1 MPAYILPIGLH
12 QLILVLARGKDA
24 GSMVKTRSVHHDKL
38 HYNQNN
44 LQSCA
49 SMGECLLTV
58 QLCEE
63 ECVEDEEE
71 VEFYLLFAGTTQRH
85 VSSTSKIS
93 HVTLQAVCPAHDRS
107 ETVRVTLCQ
116 ARPGGSV
123 DPVAEERF
131 QYVQDLALDMA
142 QFLVNAAG
150 KTEGALLLDECQIPL
165 KECERLDDTLALAL
179 RHLPLPVGWSVL
191 GTDLDTGTCTGLKIE
206 PGPQDTLLHFAAK
219 RGLRK
224 VALFLL
230 QQPGGREALRLP
242 NKQGRTPARVAQKKG
257 HSQLQ
262 KLLTEVD
269 NLPELETKTS
279 KWRYPEGRVLRHHP
293 KLNTYTLTLED
304 VPGSPTPSLQC
315 DVEELQRLIQS
326 HQKEDP
332 LTQHKPALL
341 ILNRDS
347 SDSTETA
354 DCLPP
359 NTLEPQRQEPNSEQ
373 EETCQSLLN
382 SSAVEDL
389 LCLRQNGTGDH
400 VQSQDFEVEPELPAV
415 GDTGKASDKADC
427 SQRRVESD
435 SVTFSAPSCGNQWE
449 EADIELCV
457 ISAKQG
463 AASQPDKGNEEVQ
476 ETCQRSS
483 ETETD
488 YNAQSGNLESQDM
501 GHAQSQG
508 LLPTETSQPSQRE
521 VESEGSTD
529 LCWRGDLPEE
539 REGETSSSQEIGL
552 NSSEF
557 SSRDPE
563 ENGQRDNEIESKLP
577 TECSVRTDE
586 AKLTLIQVNSEVT
599 SPVRN
604 DETVISLG
612 VDKPQGTLETETGNL
627 NEHTKG
633 NTESV
638 FGLVAD
644 DASIKQN
651 SVFNILEEDS
661 LVSSNLRPNMAPAPV
676 HKVRR
681 GLSPV
686 PETSSYESPA
696 VDALSETTESF
707 QQPHQVTQSSETAS
721 DCQEFLLNNTAC
733 DVNAI
738 AEVSVGI
745 TVEVLPCQI
754 EGSLPD
760 ESKEEVTPNETIQ
773 DPKELIGDPE
783 SIEDIVVSELD
794 DKSNPSDEPSLPAD
808 SEVVIGTDLQ
818 PDVSTILS
826 SEHSGGDIIVGAL
839 LGEEASEAL
848 AQPDSMSKLVE
859 KIPEE
864 YSNQNQICEPGEPT
878 VLVKDVA
885 PEEPVQERE
894 IDSTLQ
900 ETLSNLPDPSEITHN
915 DCAESNAE
923 SSEESAYTL
932 SEPTVECVNGLD
944 PSCASLLTESEDSR
958 SSESPFADGVKI
970 CAAIP
975 DGEECVDM
983 TTEISE
989 TTVSGD
995 SPSSPM
1001 DTNSGSALESS
1012 SMSDPLNASSSTA
1025 ELTSPLDINSGL
1037 HQDLERTSPV
1047 DIDNDLS
1054 EEVQPSDTPD
1064 SLNGLHQDMLVN
1076 LMEHSETV
1084 RQHAEELHV
1093 EHMTDDST
1101 LAEDVVDGPQ
1111 DSLADIANSEV
1122 IHRETETFYSVDASR
1137 DAGLQEKKP
1146 TSVSSEFPPLT
1157 PSPESIRHT
1166 ESASPMRGSASDGDS
1181 LFSQDLGEDNVFN
1194 NKGEDSITLTSG
1206 VSMSYS
1212 SSTDDSSSLGTPST
1226 IPQASTEA
1234 PESDPCQ
1241 EKPTSP
1247 GVSPVSGETEEEEKK
1262 DRLTEVPERSAI
1274 LRTSIR
1280 SLSPFRRHSWGPG
1293 KNSAGETE
1301 ISQRSTAR
1309 GEVERR
1315 SAGHRRSMSWC
1326 PSVVLRTENDE
1337 INERSYSLEGLAVE
1351 KEGRK
1356 SLIQHVG
1363 EASQEPNCPSKLDRE
1378 ERGSLVSLT
1387 EEEQES
1393 DMGDCSSLDSQKS
1406 IQSGRR
1412 SVPPSQPILT
1422 KSVSMLA
1429 ISHKD
1434 LDAIGRPR
1442 PKRRISFSFSISPML
1457 PKSKTL
1463 FSIGSSSSD
1472 EEEAVRLGSFTGTS
1486 GSLEYSISEEDP
1498 GPLPSDS
1505 EGKVVG
1511 TKVSRTFSYL
1521 KSKMSKKNKEKEKEK
1536 NKDRERDAKDKERR
1550 ASNGHL
1556 FTAIMAL
1563 PTTLCHQCNKPI
1575 NTKDAFLCTNCN
1587 AHVHKGCRE
1596 SLPVCAKVKMKQ
1608 QKQQQTVTDSAS
1620 MPGVT
1625 LRTLPARERP
1635 WSAISIPDDQPAPL
1649 APSRKS
1655 PSSIMSFNSNPLSK
1669 SMSINNIAGQMEE
1682 PPLRTLK
1689 FLSQSTDSLHK
1700 ISKVTESTESL
1711 TDEGTEMM
1719 DSQLMGEFEADAKE
1733 LEADSWSF
1741 TVDKKFLKQ
1750 LKKDV
1755 IKRQDV
1761 IYELIQTEMHHV
1773 RTLKIMADV
1782 YSKGLLRE
1790 VQLEVQTVE
1799 KMFPMVDEV
1808 LDLHTQFFSHLL
1820 ERKKE
1825 SGSQEEG
1832 GFVIR
1837 KIGDVLVSQFSGSS
1851 ADRMKKVY
1859 GKFCSRHNEAVNFY
1873 KELHTKDKRF
1883 QAFIKKKM
1891 SSSVVR
1897 RLSIPECILLVTQ
1910 RITKYPVLL
1919 QRILQ
1924 HTKENE
1930 EDHADV
1936 SQSLKLVKEV
1946 IAAVDNKVNEH
1957 EKKKRLKEVYSR
1969 TDSKSIMRMKSG
1981 QMFAREDLLRGRKLI
1996 HDGPLQLK
2004 NSAGRLKDVQ
2014 ALLLRDVIVFL
2025 QEKDQKYI
2033 FASLDQRSTVIS
2045 LQKLI
2050 LREVANEEKG
2060 LFLITAGIEKPEMV
2074 EVYASS
2080 KEERNTWMQLIQE
2093 AMQSILSISSR
2104 EKDDDEG
2111 VPSENEEDR
2120 RLQEVKV
2127 KELRDQLHKRDEQIV
2142 TLLEEKVKLFRDMC
2156 DSGVPDET
2164 SLRNRMLFRAA
2175 PDDITKGEPIMKEAL
2190 KEVETLQVLVNDS
2203 LGGAVQD
2210 GVCAAGPVTLPR
2222 RAETFGGFDSH
2233 QMNNISKSKDGDR
2246 EEMEDSAELRRT
2258 ESDSVL
2264 KKASN
2269 TNPLLILKRS
2279 NEQVLQ
2285 SVAHLHDLLN
2295 TLQAVVVQQ
2304 DTFIEDQR
2312 HSLNERP
2319 QPSSRH
2325 PSVSSTSSS
2334 SSSSSRPSSL
2344 IEQEKQRSLEKQR
2357 QEVASLQKQQAA
2369 HAEERKRREKEW
2381 EARERELTQRESQLQ
2396 TQEEE
2401 MQRRCKELDE
2411 EKQDLQS
2418 KKEEYQRDLARL
2430 RDGQK
2435 KLEREREQVQREA
2448 EQIGQTEALRKNRT
2462 PSTTS
2467 EDSSKFQST
2476 GSLDRD
2482 PSEVELSSSPSARDF
2497 LSRMDSK
2504 RKGKNLNPFSS
2515 NSSQKGQ
2522 NSEAQSQMP
2531 SRLLQLAKPKEK
2543 KDKKKKKGKGQQSQ
2557 TADSQS
2563 TVVPGATPDGEIFF
2577 C

>member
-1 MPAYILPIGLH
+1 M
-12 QLILVLARGKDA
+12 
-24 GSMVKTRSVHHDKL
+24 KL
-38 HYNQNN
+38 NPQQAPLY
-44 LQSCA
+44 
-49 SMGECLLTV
+49 GECLLTV
-58 QLCEE
+58 QLCED
-63 ECVEDEEE
+63 ECVEDEDD
-71 VEFYLLFAGTTQRH
+71 VEFYLLFAGSTQRH
-85 VSSTSKIS
+85 VSSTLKIS

-123 DPVAEERF
+123 DPVSEECF
-131 QYVQDLALDMA
+131 QFVQDLALDMA

-179 RHLPLPVGWSVL
+179 RHLPLPAGWSVL
-191 GTDLDTGTCTGLKIE
+191 GTDLDTGTCTGSGIAE
-206 PGPQDTLLHFAAK
+206 PGPHDTLLHFAAK

-242 NKQGRTPARVAQKKG
+242 NKQGRTPAKVAQKRG
-257 HSQLQ
+257 HSQLH

-279 KWRYPEGRVLRHHP
+279 KWCYPEGRVLQHHP

-304 VPGSPTPSLQC
+304 VPRSSPPSLQC

-332 LTQHKPALL
+332 PTPHKSALL

-347 SDSTETA
+347 SNSTETD

-359 NTLEPQRQEPNSEQ
+359 NSVEPEHQEHNKQ
-373 EETCQSLLN
+373 EETCKSLLN
-382 SSAVEDL
+382 SLTFEDG
-389 LCLRQNGTGDH
+389 LCLHQNGTGDH
-400 VQSQDFEVEPELPAV
+400 VQLLDGDVEPDLPAV
-415 GDTGKASDKADC
+415 GDTGNALDKTDC
-427 SQRRVESD
+427 LQRRVDGD
-435 SVTFSAPSCGNQWE
+435 SVAFSAPSCGNQRE
-449 EADIELCV
+449 EADIELCI

-463 AASQPDKGNEEVQ
+463 VASQPDKGKQEEQ
-476 ETCQRSS
+476 EACQKRS
-483 ETETD
+483 ETEKD
-488 YNAQSGNLESQDM
+488 YNTESGNLGLQDM

-508 LLPTETSQPSQRE
+508 LLPTETGQPTQRE

-529 LCWRGDLPEE
+529 VSWRGDLPEE
-539 REGETSSSQEIGL
+539 REGDMSSNQEIDSY
-552 NSSEF
+552 SSAL
-557 SSRDPE
+557 SSHNLE
-563 ENGQRDNEIESKLP
+563 ENSQHDGETEPQLP
-577 TECSVRTDE
+577 TQCSEGTDE

-599 SPVRN
+599 LSIRSE
-604 DETVISLG
+604 DTVISDS
-612 VDKPQGTLETETGNL
+612 VDKPHGLLETETGNL
-627 NEHTKG
+627 SEHTKG
-633 NTESV
+633 NTESAAD
-638 FGLVAD
+638 LVAD
-644 DASIKQN
+644 DASVKQN
-651 SVFNILEEDS
+651 SGFSVLEGDLLES
-661 LVSSNLRPNMAPAPV
+661 LSLRPNMAPGPV
-676 HKVRR
+676 HKVQQ

-686 PETSSYESPA
+686 PETSSHVGPA
-696 VDALSETTESF
+696 LDPFSETTESF
-707 QQPHQVTQSSETAS
+707 QQPNQSTQLLETALECEDVS
-721 DCQEFLLNNTAC
+721 LNNSTG
-733 DVNAI
+733 DINAI
-738 AEVSVGI
+738 AGVSVDISAEVS
-745 TVEVLPCQI
+745 LCQN
-754 EGSLPD
+754 EGCPPD
-760 ESKEEVTPNETIQ
+760 GSKEEVAPSERIP
-773 DPKELIGDPE
+773 DLKELTEEPE
-783 SIEDIVVSELD
+783 SVEDIIVSDVSDLD
-794 DKSNPSDEPSLPAD
+794 DKSQPFEESSLPID
-808 SEVVIGTDLQ
+808 SECFIRGDFQ
-818 PDVSTILS
+818 NDESTVQS
-826 SEHSGGDIIVGAL
+826 SECTGGDINVGTL
-839 LGEEASEAL
+839 LGEEEATEKIE
-848 AQPDSMSKLVE
+848 QPDSSLKLVE
-859 KIPEE
+859 LIPEE
-864 YSNQNQICEPGEPT
+864 YTGDATNENKKIEPEEQSILLPTLQGESGF
-878 VLVKDVA
+878 KDVA
-885 PEEPVQERE
+885 TEEPVQERE
-894 IDSTLQ
+894 IDSTSE
-900 ETLSNLPDPSEITHN
+900 ETISDLPDPSEITNN
-915 DCAESNAE
+915 DCAESNAHCQLSE
-923 SSEESAYTL
+923 SSKESANTS
-932 SEPTVECVNGLD
+932 SEPAECVNDLD
-944 PSCASLLTESEDSR
+944 LSCALPQTEIEGSRPSEGPLIDGVTICAEIPIDDKGVDMATNMSKTTISEDSL
-958 SSESPFADGVKI
+958 
-970 CAAIP
+970 
-975 DGEECVDM
+975 
-983 TTEISE
+983 
-989 TTVSGD
+989 
-995 SPSSPM
+995 SSPM
-1001 DTNSGSALESS
+1001 DTTSCSVLESS

-1037 HQDLERTSPV
+1037 HQDLEHTSPV
-1047 DIDNDLS
+1047 DIDNGLP
-1054 EEVQPSDTPD
+1054 EEPPPSDTPD
-1064 SLNGLHQDMLVN
+1064 CLNGLHQDSPDS
-1076 LMEHSETV
+1076 LMEHSGTP
-1084 RQHAEELHV
+1084 QPCSEEQCV
-1093 EHMTDDST
+1093 DQITDDST
-1101 LAEDVVDGPQ
+1101 SAEDAANGHQ
-1111 DSLADIANSEV
+1111 DSSADIANSEA
-1122 IHRETETFYSVDASR
+1122 IHRETETFYSVDASQ
-1137 DAGLQEKKP
+1137 DSVLQEKKSS
-1146 TSVSSEFPPLT
+1146 SVSSEIPSLT
-1157 PSPESIRHT
+1157 PSPESIRHK
-1166 ESASPMRGSASDGDS
+1166 ESPSTMRGSASDGDS
-1181 LFSQDLGEDNVFN
+1181 LFSQDLGEDSVFN
-1194 NKGEDSITLTSG
+1194 NKAEDSITITSG

-1212 SSTDDSSSLGTPST
+1212 SSTDDSSSLGTPCAT
-1226 IPQASTEA
+1226 PQTGTEA
-1234 PESDPCQ
+1234 PASDPFQ
-1241 EKPTSP
+1241 EQPTSP
-1247 GVSPVSGETEEEEKK
+1247 GASGETEEEEKK

-1274 LRTSIR
+1274 LRTTIR

-1301 ISQRSTAR
+1301 MSQRSAAQ

-1315 SAGHRRSMSWC
+1315 SVGHRRSMSWC
-1326 PSVVLRTENDE
+1326 PSVVLRSENDE
-1337 INERSYSLEGLAVE
+1337 MNERSYSLEGLAPE

-1356 SLIQHVG
+1356 SLVQQRVG
-1363 EASQEPNCPSKLDRE
+1363 ESSQEPKCPSKVEKED
-1378 ERGSLVSLT
+1378 RGSLVSLT

-1393 DMGDCSSLDSQKS
+1393 DLGDCSSLGSQKS

-1412 SVPPSQPILT
+1412 CVPHSQPILT
-1422 KSVSMLA
+1422 KSVSMVA
-1429 ISHKD
+1429 ISQKD
-1434 LDAIGRPR
+1434 LDAMGRLR

-1472 EEEAVRLGSFTGTS
+1472 EEEAVRLSSFTGTS

-1498 GPLPSDS
+1498 GPLRSDS
-1505 EGKVVG
+1505 EGKIGG

-1521 KSKMSKKNKEKEKEK
+1521 KSKMSKKNKQEKEKEK
-1536 NKDRERDAKDKERR
+1536 NKERERDAKDKERR

-1556 FTAIMAL
+1556 FTTVMTV
-1563 PTTLCHQCNKPI
+1563 PTIPCHQCNKLI
-1575 NTKDAFLCTNCN
+1575 NTKDSILCTNCN
-1587 AHVHKGCRE
+1587 AQVHKGCKE

-1620 MPGVT
+1620 TPSVT
-1625 LRTLPARERP
+1625 LRSKTLPARDRP
-1635 WSAISIPDDQPAPL
+1635 WSTISIPDDQPAPL
-1649 APSRKS
+1649 APPRKS

-1669 SMSINNIAGQMEE
+1669 SMSINNIAGQMDDT
-1682 PPLRTLK
+1682 PLKK

-1700 ISKVTESTESL
+1700 TSKVTESTESL

-1733 LEADSWSF
+1733 LEADSYSF

-1790 VQLEVQTVE
+1790 VQLEAQTVE
-1799 KMFPMVDEV
+1799 KMFPMLDDV

-1832 GFVIR
+1832 GFVIQR
-1837 KIGDVLVSQFSGSS
+1837 IGDVLVSQFSGSS
-1851 ADRMKKVY
+1851 AERMKKVY
-1859 GKFCSRHNEAVNFY
+1859 GKFCGRHNEAVNFY

-1891 SSSVVR
+1891 SSPVVR

-1936 SQSLKLVKEV
+1936 SQGLKLVKEV

-2050 LREVANEEKG
+2050 VREVANEEKA

-2074 EVYASS
+2074 EVYTSS

-2093 AMQSILSISSR
+2093 AMQSMER
-2104 EKDDDEG
+2104 DDDEG

-2120 RLQEVKV
+2120 RLQEIKV
-2127 KELRDQLHKRDEQIV
+2127 KEFRDQLHKRDEQIL

-2156 DSGVPDET
+2156 DCGAPDET
-2164 SLRNRMLFRAA
+2164 GLRNRMLFRATT
-2175 PDDITKGEPIMKEAL
+2175 DDVTRGEPIMKEAL

-2203 LGGAVQD
+2203 LGGAVQE
-2210 GVCAAGPVTLPR
+2210 GVCAAGHVTLPR

-2233 QMNNISKSKDGDR
+2233 QMNISKSKDGDR
-2246 EEMEDSAELRRT
+2246 EELEESAELRRT

-2264 KKASN
+2264 KKTSK
-2269 TNPLLILKRS
+2269 TNPLLLVRRN

-2312 HSLNERP
+2312 HAH
-2319 QPSSRH
+2319 PSSRH
-2325 PSVSSTSSS
+2325 PSISSSTSSLS
-2334 SSSSSRPSSL
+2334 STSSRPSSL

-2369 HAEERKRREKEW
+2369 HAEERRRREKQW
-2381 EARERELTQRESQLQ
+2381 ETREKELTQREMQIQS
-2396 TQEEE
+2396 QEEE
-2401 MQRRCKELDE
+2401 AQRRARQLEE
-2411 EKQDLQS
+2411 EKQELQS

-2430 RDGQK
+2430 RDSQK
-2435 KLEREREQVQREA
+2435 RLEREREQVQREA
-2448 EQIGQTEALRKNRT
+2448 DELKLTEEVTKNRS

-2467 EDSSKFQST
+2467 EDSTKFQST

-2482 PSEVELSSSPSARDF
+2482 PSEMELSSSPSARDF

-2515 NSSQKGQ
+2515 NSSQKSQ

>member
-1 MPAYILPIGLH
+1 
-12 QLILVLARGKDA
+12 
-24 GSMVKTRSVHHDKL
+24 
-38 HYNQNN
+38 
-44 LQSCA
+44 
-49 SMGECLLTV
+49 
-58 QLCEE
+58 
-63 ECVEDEEE
+63 
-71 VEFYLLFAGTTQRH
+71 
-85 VSSTSKIS
+85 
-93 HVTLQAVCPAHDRS
+93 
-107 ETVRVTLCQ
+107 
-116 ARPGGSV
+116 
-123 DPVAEERF
+123 
-131 QYVQDLALDMA
+131 
-142 QFLVNAAG
+142 
-150 KTEGALLLDECQIPL
+150 
-165 KECERLDDTLALAL
+165 
-179 RHLPLPVGWSVL
+179 
-191 GTDLDTGTCTGLKIE
+191 

-230 QQPGGREALRLP
+230 QQPGGREALRLR

-257 HSQLQ
+257 HTQLQ

-269 NLPELETKTS
+269 KLPELETKTS

-304 VPGSPTPSLQC
+304 LPGSPPPSLQC
-315 DVEELQRLIQS
+315 DVEELQCLIQS

-332 LTQHKPALL
+332 PPQHKPALL
-341 ILNRDS
+341 ILNPN
-347 SDSTETA
+347 STDRTEPV
-354 DCLPP
+354 DCLPV
-359 NTLEPQRQEPNSEQ
+359 NSLEPEHQEPNSEK
-373 EETCQSLLN
+373 EETCESN
-382 SSAVEDL
+382 SFAVEDG
-389 LCLRQNGTGDH
+389 LCIHQNGTGDH
-400 VQSQDFEVEPELPAV
+400 VQSQDGEVELDPPAV
-415 GDTGKASDKADC
+415 GDIGKASDKADC
-427 SQRRVESD
+427 SQKRVEGD
-435 SVTFSAPSCGNQWE
+435 SVTFSAPSCGNQRE

-463 AASQPDKGNEEVQ
+463 AASQPDKGNQEEQ
-476 ETCQRSS
+476 EACQRSLQ
-483 ETETD
+483 TEKD
-488 YNAQSGNLESQDM
+488 AKSGNLESQDM
-501 GHAQSQG
+501 GQAQSQG

-521 VESEGSTD
+521 EESEGSAD
-529 LCWRGDLPEE
+529 LK
-539 REGETSSSQEIGL
+539 
-552 NSSEF
+552 
-557 SSRDPE
+557 
-563 ENGQRDNEIESKLP
+563 ENGQHDEKFEPKLP
-577 TECSVRTDE
+577 TECSVGTDE
-586 AKLTLIQVNSEVT
+586 AKLTLIQ
-599 SPVRN
+599 
-604 DETVISLG
+604 
-612 VDKPQGTLETETGNL
+612 
-627 NEHTKG
+627 
-633 NTESV
+633 
-638 FGLVAD
+638 
-644 DASIKQN
+644 
-651 SVFNILEEDS
+651 
-661 LVSSNLRPNMAPAPV
+661 
-676 HKVRR
+676 
-681 GLSPV
+681 
-686 PETSSYESPA
+686 
-696 VDALSETTESF
+696 
-707 QQPHQVTQSSETAS
+707 
-721 DCQEFLLNNTAC
+721 
-733 DVNAI
+733 I
-738 AEVSVGI
+738 A
-745 TVEVLPCQI
+745 
-754 EGSLPD
+754 GSLPD
-760 ESKEEVTPNETIQ
+760 GSKEEETPNERINH
-773 DPKELIGDPE
+773 PKEIFEEQE
-783 SIEDIVVSELD
+783 SINDTVVSPLD
-794 DKSNPSDEPSLPAD
+794 DKSKSSDESSLPVD
-808 SEVVIGTDLQ
+808 SEAFI
-818 PDVSTILS
+818 
-826 SEHSGGDIIVGAL
+826 
-839 LGEEASEAL
+839 
-848 AQPDSMSKLVE
+848 PDSTSNLVE
-859 KIPEE
+859 QIPEGDSGDTTNE
-864 YSNQNQICEPGEPT
+864 NQICEPGEPL
-878 VLVKDVA
+878 VLVSTLQGEPGFKDVA
-885 PEEPVQERE
+885 PDDTLQERE
-894 IDSTLQ
+894 IDSTSQDTINKL
-900 ETLSNLPDPSEITHN
+900 LDLPEITHN
-915 DCAESNAE
+915 DCPESNKQVQLPE
-923 SSEESAYTL
+923 SSKESANTP
-932 SEPTVECVNGLD
+932 SEPTAECVNDLD
-944 PSCASLLTESEDSR
+944 LSCGSPLTESQGSR
-958 SSESPFADGVKI
+958 PSETPFTDGVKI
-970 CAAIP
+970 SAVIP
-975 DGEECVDM
+975 GGDECVDM
-983 TTEISE
+983 ATDMCE

-995 SPSSPM
+995 SPCSPM
-1001 DTNSGSALESS
+1001 VTSSGSALKSS

-1025 ELTSPLDINSGL
+1025 ELTSPLDINSGS
-1037 HQDLERTSPV
+1037 HQDLEHTSPV
-1047 DIDNDLS
+1047 DIDND
-1054 EEVQPSDTPD
+1054 D
-1064 SLNGLHQDMLVN
+1064 S
-1076 LMEHSETV
+1076 
-1084 RQHAEELHV
+1084 A
-1093 EHMTDDST
+1093 
-1101 LAEDVVDGPQ
+1101 LAEDAVDGHQ
-1111 DSLADIANSEV
+1111 DSSVDIANSEV
-1122 IHRETETFYSVDASR
+1122 IHRETEKFYSVDASQ
-1137 DAGLQEKKP
+1137 DVGLQEKKS
-1146 TSVSSEFPPLT
+1146 TSVISEFPPST
-1157 PSPESIRHT
+1157 PSPETTHHK
-1166 ESASPMRGSASDGDS
+1166 ESASTMRGSASDDDS
-1181 LFSQDLGEDNVFN
+1181 LFSQDLSEDSVFN
-1194 NKGEDSITLTSG
+1194 NKAEDSVTLTSG

-1212 SSTDDSSSLGTPST
+1212 SSTDDTSSLGTPSA
-1226 IPQASTEA
+1226 ISQASTEA
-1234 PESDPCQ
+1234 PSSDPCE

-1247 GVSPVSGETEEEEKK
+1247 GASPVSGETEEEEKK
-1262 DRLTEVPERSAI
+1262 DHLTEVLERPAI

-1280 SLSPFRRHSWGPG
+1280 SLSPLRRHSWGPG

-1301 ISQRSTAR
+1301 ISQRS
-1309 GEVERR
+1309 
-1315 SAGHRRSMSWC
+1315 
-1326 PSVVLRTENDE
+1326 
-1337 INERSYSLEGLAVE
+1337 YSLEGLAAE

-1356 SLIQHVG
+1356 SLNQCMR
-1363 EASQEPNCPSKLDRE
+1363 EASQEPNCSSKLDRE

-1393 DMGDCSSLDSQKS
+1393 DLGDFCSLDSQKS
-1406 IQSGRR
+1406 IHSGQRCVPHSQSF
-1412 SVPPSQPILT
+1412 LT

-1457 PKSKTL
+1457 PKSKNL

-1472 EEEAVRLGSFTGTS
+1472 EEEAVRLGSFTATS
-1486 GSLEYSISEEDP
+1486 GSLENWFLPQGRSLKIKNTGGLVEEKEKD
-1498 GPLPSDS
+1498 
-1505 EGKVVG
+1505 
-1511 TKVSRTFSYL
+1511 
-1521 KSKMSKKNKEKEKEK
+1521 KNKE
-1536 NKDRERDAKDKERR
+1536 RERDAKDKERR
-1550 ASNGHL
+1550 TSNGHL
-1556 FTAIMAL
+1556 FTAIMTV
-1563 PTTLCHQCNKPI
+1563 PTIPCHQCNKPI
-1575 NTKDAFLCTNCN
+1575 NTREAFLCTNCN
-1587 AHVHKGCRE
+1587 AQVHKGCRE

-1608 QKQQQTVTDSAS
+1608 QTVPDSAS

-1625 LRTLPARERP
+1625 LRSKTLPARDRP
-1635 WSAISIPDDQPAPL
+1635 WSTISVTDDQPAPL
-1649 APSRKS
+1649 APPRKS

-1669 SMSINNIAGQMEE
+1669 SMSINNIAGQMED
-1682 PPLRTLK
+1682 PPLKNLK

-1700 ISKVTESTESL
+1700 TSKVSESTESL

-1733 LEADSWSF
+1733 LEADSWIF

-1799 KMFPMVDEV
+1799 KMFPMLDDV
-1808 LDLHTQFFSHLL
+1808 LDLHTQFFSQLL

-1825 SGSQEEG
+1825 SGSQEE

-1851 ADRMKKVY
+1851 AERMKKVY

-1873 KELHTKDKRF
+1873 KEFQTKDKRF
-1883 QAFIKKKM
+1883 QAFVKKKM

-1930 EDHADV
+1930 EDYADV
-1936 SQSLKLVKEV
+1936 TQGLKLVKEV

-1981 QMFAREDLLRGRKLI
+1981 QMFAREDLLRGQKLI

-2050 LREVANEEKG
+2050 VREVANEEKG

-2074 EVYASS
+2074 EVYTSS

-2093 AMQSILSISSR
+2093 AMQSM
-2104 EKDDDEG
+2104 EGDDDEG

-2120 RLQEVKV
+2120 RLQEIKV
-2127 KELRDQLHKRDEQIV
+2127 KELRDQLQKRDEQIL

-2156 DSGVPDET
+2156 DCGLPDET
-2164 SLRNRMLFRAA
+2164 SLRNKMLFRAT
-2175 PDDITKGEPIMKEAL
+2175 PDDITKGQPIMKEAL
-2190 KEVETLQVLVNDS
+2190 KEVETLQVLVNHS

-2210 GVCAAGPVTLPR
+2210 GVCAMGPVTLPR

-2233 QMNNISKSKDGDR
+2233 QMNISKSKDGDR
-2246 EEMEDSAELRRT
+2246 EETEDSAELRRT

-2269 TNPLLILKRS
+2269 ANPLLLLKRN

-2285 SVAHLHDLLN
+2285 SVAQLHDLLN
-2295 TLQAVVVQQ
+2295 TLQAVVIQQ

-2312 HSLNERP
+2312 HAINERP
-2319 QPSSRH
+2319 QPSSRY
-2325 PSVSSTSSS
+2325 PSISSLNSSS

-2369 HAEERKRREKEW
+2369 HAEERRRREKEW
-2381 EARERELTQRESQLQ
+2381 ESRERELAQRELQLQ

-2401 MQRRCKELDE
+2401 VQRRWKELEE

-2430 RDGQK
+2430 RDSQK
-2435 KLEREREQVQREA
+2435 RLEREREQVQRET
-2448 EQIGQTEALRKNRT
+2448 ELIRQTERMFAHLFEFPHHHLQELKKNRT

-2482 PSEVELSSSPSARDF
+2482 PSEVELSSSPSARDV

-2504 RKGKNLNPFSS
+2504 RKGKNLSLFSS

-2563 TVVPGATPDGEIFF
+2563 AVVPGSTPDGEIFF

>member
-1 MPAYILPIGLH
+1 M
-12 QLILVLARGKDA
+12 
-24 GSMVKTRSVHHDKL
+24 KL
-38 HYNQNN
+38 NPQQAPLY
-44 LQSCA
+44 
-49 SMGECLLTV
+49 GECLLTV

-63 ECVEDEEE
+63 ECVEDEED
-71 VEFYLLFAGTTQRH
+71 VEFYLLFAGSTQRH
-85 VSSTSKIS
+85 VSSTLKVS

-123 DPVAEERF
+123 DPVAEECF
-131 QYVQDLALDMA
+131 QFVQDLALDMA

-179 RHLPLPVGWSVL
+179 RHLPLPAGWSVL
-191 GTDLDTGTCTGLKIE
+191 GTDLDTGTCKGLGIE

-230 QQPGGREALRLP
+230 QQPGGKEALRLP
-242 NKQGRTPARVAQKKG
+242 NKQGRTPARVAQKRG
-257 HSQLQ
+257 HTQLQ

-269 NLPELETKTS
+269 NQPELETKTS
-279 KWRYPEGRVLRHHP
+279 KWRYPDGRVLRHHP

-304 VPGSPTPSLQC
+304 VPGSLPPNLQC
-315 DVEELQRLIQS
+315 DVEELQRLMQS

-332 LTQHKPALL
+332 PPQHKPALL
-341 ILNRDS
+341 ILNRNS
-347 SDSTETA
+347 SDKT

-359 NTLEPQRQEPNSEQ
+359 NSLEPEYQKPNSEQ
-373 EETCQSLLN
+373 EETCESN
-382 SSAVEDL
+382 SSASEDG
-389 LCLRQNGTGDH
+389 LCIRQNGTGDH
-400 VQSQDFEVEPELPAV
+400 VQSQDGEVELDPPAV

-427 SQRRVESD
+427 SQQRVEGNSL
-435 SVTFSAPSCGNQWE
+435 TFSAPSCGNQRE

-457 ISAKQG
+457 VSAKQG
-463 AASQPDKGNEEVQ
+463 AASQPDKGNQEEQ
-476 ETCQRSS
+476 EACQRSL

-488 YNAQSGNLESQDM
+488 NNLQSGNLESQDM

-508 LLPTETSQPSQRE
+508 LIPMETSEPSQRE
-521 VESEGSTD
+521 EESEGSTD
-529 LCWRGDLPEE
+529 LSWRGDLPEE

-552 NSSEF
+552 NSSAL
-557 SSRDPE
+557 SSHDPE
-563 ENGQRDNEIESKLP
+563 ENSQHDDKTEHKLS
-577 TECSVRTDE
+577 TECSVGTDE
-586 AKLTLIQVNSEVT
+586 IKLTLIQVNSEVT
-599 SPVRN
+599 SSVRI
-604 DETVISLG
+604 DETVISDG
-612 VDKPQGTLETETGNL
+612 VDKPHSSLETGNL
-627 NEHTKG
+627 SEHTKG

-638 FGLVAD
+638 SGLVTD

-651 SVFNILEEDS
+651 SGCSISEGDPLELLS
-661 LVSSNLRPNMAPAPV
+661 LLPNMAPGPV
-676 HKVRR
+676 HKIRR

-686 PETSSYESPA
+686 TETSSHEGPA
-696 VDALSETTESF
+696 VEPFSETTESF
-707 QQPHQVTQSSETAS
+707 QQPHQVTQSSETTLE
-721 DCQEFLLNNTAC
+721 CQEILLNDTDC
-733 DVNAI
+733 DISTITGN
-738 AEVSVGI
+738 SVGI
-745 TVEVLPCQI
+745 TAEMSSCQI
-754 EGSLPD
+754 DGSLPD
-760 ESKEEVTPNETIQ
+760 GSKEEVAPNERINN
-773 DPKELIGDPE
+773 PKEIFEEPE
-783 SIEDIVVSELD
+783 SVKDIVVSQLD
-794 DKSNPSDEPSLPAD
+794 DKSKSSDESSLPVD
-808 SEVVIGTDLQ
+808 SETFIVSDLQ
-818 PDVSTILS
+818 QDVSTILH
-826 SEHSGGDIIVGAL
+826 SEHCGADIIIGTPFK
-839 LGEEASEAL
+839 EEASETL
-848 AQPDSMSKLVE
+848 VQPDSTSKLVE
-859 KIPEE
+859 QIPEE
-864 YSNQNQICEPGEPT
+864 YSGDTTNENLICEPGEPS
-878 VLVKDVA
+878 VLVSTLQGETGFKDV
-885 PEEPVQERE
+885 EPDEPLQERE
-894 IDSTLQ
+894 IDSTSQ
-900 ETLSNLPDPSEITHN
+900 DTISELPDPSEITHN
-915 DCAESNAE
+915 DCPESKAQFQLPE
-923 SSEESAYTL
+923 SSKESANTPL
-932 SEPTVECVNGLD
+932 EPTVECVNDLD
-944 PSCASLLTESEDSR
+944 RSCASLLTESQGDR
-958 SSESPFADGVKI
+958 PSETPFTDGVKI
-970 CAAIP
+970 SAVIP
-975 DGEECVDM
+975 GGDECDDM
-983 TTEISE
+983 ATDMCE

-995 SPSSPM
+995 SPCSAI
-1001 DTNSGSALESS
+1001 DTSSGSALESS

-1025 ELTSPLDINSGL
+1025 KLTSPLDINSGL
-1037 HQDLERTSPV
+1037 HQGLEHTSPV
-1047 DIDNDLS
+1047 DIDNGLS
-1054 EEVQPSDTPD
+1054 EELQPSETPE
-1064 SLNGLHQDMLVN
+1064 SLNGLHQYMPDC
-1076 LMEHSETV
+1076 LMEHSETL
-1084 RQHAEELHV
+1084 QKCAEEPYV
-1093 EHMTDDST
+1093 EQMTDDGTS
-1101 LAEDVVDGPQ
+1101 AEDAVDGHQ
-1111 DSLADIANSEV
+1111 DFSADIANSKA
-1122 IHRETETFYSVDASR
+1122 IHRETETFYPVDASR
-1137 DAGLQEKKP
+1137 DAGLEEKKS
-1146 TSVSSEFPPLT
+1146 TSVISEFPPST
-1157 PSPESIRHT
+1157 PSPESVRNKD
-1166 ESASPMRGSASDGDS
+1166 SASTVRGSTSDGDS
-1181 LFSQDLGEDNVFN
+1181 LFSQDLGEDSVFN
-1194 NKGEDSITLTSG
+1194 NKAEDSVTITSG

-1212 SSTDDSSSLGTPST
+1212 SSTDDTSSLGTPSAFS
-1226 IPQASTEA
+1226 QASTEA
-1234 PESDPCQ
+1234 PTSDPCQ
-1241 EKPTSP
+1241 ENPTSP
-1247 GVSPVSGETEEEEKK
+1247 GASGETEEEEKK

-1293 KNSAGETE
+1293 KNSAGESE
-1301 ISQRSTAR
+1301 IGQ
-1309 GEVERR
+1309 
-1315 SAGHRRSMSWC
+1315 RSMSWC
-1326 PSVVLRTENDE
+1326 PSVVPHSENDE
-1337 INERSYSLEGLAVE
+1337 INGRSYSLEGLVAE

-1356 SLIQHVG
+1356 SLNQCMG
-1363 EASQEPNCPSKLDRE
+1363 EANQESNCPSKLERE

-1393 DMGDCSSLDSQKS
+1393 DLGECSSLDSQKS

-1412 SVPPSQPILT
+1412 CVPPSQPFLT

-1472 EEEAVRLGSFTGTS
+1472 EEEAVSTS

-1498 GPLPSDS
+1498 GPLRSDS
-1505 EGKVVG
+1505 EGKVGG

-1521 KSKMSKKNKEKEKEK
+1521 KSKMSKKNKEKEKDK
-1536 NKDRERDAKDKERR
+1536 NKERERDAKDKEKR

-1556 FTAIMAL
+1556 FTVVMTV
-1563 PTTLCHQCNKPI
+1563 PTIPCQQCNKPI
-1575 NTKDAFLCTNCN
+1575 NTRDAFLCTNCN
-1587 AHVHKGCRE
+1587 AQVHKGCRE

-1608 QKQQQTVTDSAS
+1608 QKQQQTVPDSAS
-1620 MPGVT
+1620 TSGVT
-1625 LRTLPARERP
+1625 LRSKTLPARDRP

-1649 APSRKS
+1649 APPRKS

-1669 SMSINNIAGQMEE
+1669 SMSINNIAGQMED
-1682 PPLRTLK
+1682 PPLKSLK

-1700 ISKVTESTESL
+1700 TSKVSESTESL

-1719 DSQLMGEFEADAKE
+1719 DSQLMGEFEADAKD

-1799 KMFPMVDEV
+1799 KMFPMLDDV
-1808 LDLHTQFFSHLL
+1808 LDLHTQFFSQLL

-1851 ADRMKKVY
+1851 AERMKKVY

-1891 SSSVVR
+1891 SSPVVR
-1897 RLSIPECILLVTQ
+1897 RLSISECILLVTQ

-1930 EDHADV
+1930 DDHADV
-1936 SQSLKLVKEV
+1936 TQGLKLVKEV

-1957 EKKKRLKEVYSR
+1957 EKKKRLKVVYSR

-1981 QMFAREDLLRGRKLI
+1981 QMFAREDLLRGQKLI

-2045 LQKLI
+2045 LLKLI
-2050 LREVANEEKG
+2050 VREVANEEKG

-2093 AMQSILSISSR
+2093 AMQSM
-2104 EKDDDEG
+2104 EGDDDEG

-2120 RLQEVKV
+2120 RLQEIKV
-2127 KELRDQLHKRDEQIV
+2127 KELRDQLHKRDEQIL

-2156 DSGVPDET
+2156 DCGLPDET
-2164 SLRNRMLFRAA
+2164 GLRNRMLFRAT

-2190 KEVETLQVLVNDS
+2190 KEVETLQVLVNNS

-2233 QMNNISKSKDGDR
+2233 QMNISKSKDGDR
-2246 EEMEDSAELRRT
+2246 EETEDSAELRRT

-2264 KKASN
+2264 KKAN
-2269 TNPLLILKRS
+2269 HANPLLLLKRN

-2285 SVAHLHDLLN
+2285 SVAQLHDLLN
-2295 TLQAVVVQQ
+2295 TLQVS
-2304 DTFIEDQR
+2304 
-2312 HSLNERP
+2312 HSLFVLFLALCC
-2319 QPSSRH
+2319 SD
-2325 PSVSSTSSS
+2325 
-2334 SSSSSRPSSL
+2334 
-2344 IEQEKQRSLEKQR
+2344 
-2357 QEVASLQKQQAA
+2357 QQ
-2369 HAEERKRREKEW
+2369 
-2381 EARERELTQRESQLQ
+2381 
-2396 TQEEE
+2396 
-2401 MQRRCKELDE
+2401 
-2411 EKQDLQS
+2411 
-2418 KKEEYQRDLARL
+2418 
-2430 RDGQK
+2430 
-2435 KLEREREQVQREA
+2435 
-2448 EQIGQTEALRKNRT
+2448 
-2462 PSTTS
+2462 
-2467 EDSSKFQST
+2467 
-2476 GSLDRD
+2476 
-2482 PSEVELSSSPSARDF
+2482 LSSAAR
-2497 LSRMDSK
+2497 
-2504 RKGKNLNPFSS
+2504 
-2515 NSSQKGQ
+2515 QK
-2522 NSEAQSQMP
+2522 EM
-2531 SRLLQLAKPKEK
+2531 K
-2543 KDKKKKKGKGQQSQ
+2543 
-2557 TADSQS
+2557 
-2563 TVVPGATPDGEIFF
+2563 
-2577 C
+2577 

>member
-1 MPAYILPIGLH
+1 
-12 QLILVLARGKDA
+12 
-24 GSMVKTRSVHHDKL
+24 
-38 HYNQNN
+38 
-44 LQSCA
+44 
-49 SMGECLLTV
+49 
-58 QLCEE
+58 
-63 ECVEDEEE
+63 
-71 VEFYLLFAGTTQRH
+71 
-85 VSSTSKIS
+85 
-93 HVTLQAVCPAHDRS
+93 
-107 ETVRVTLCQ
+107 
-116 ARPGGSV
+116 
-123 DPVAEERF
+123 
-131 QYVQDLALDMA
+131 MA
-142 QFLVNAAG
+142 QFLVNAVG

-179 RHLPLPVGWSVL
+179 RHLPLPAGWSIL
-191 GTDLDTGTCTGLKIE
+191 GTDWDTGTCTCTGLGIE

-257 HSQLQ
+257 HTQLQ

-279 KWRYPEGRVLRHHP
+279 KWRYPEGRALRHHP

-304 VPGSPTPSLQC
+304 VPGSPPPSLQC

-332 LTQHKPALL
+332 PPQHKPALL
-341 ILNRDS
+341 ILNRNS
-347 SDSTETA
+347 SDRTEPA
-354 DCLPP
+354 DCVPA
-359 NTLEPQRQEPNSEQ
+359 NSLEPEHQEPNSEQ
-373 EETCQSLLN
+373 EETCESN
-382 SSAVEDL
+382 SSASAVEDG
-389 LCLRQNGTGDH
+389 LCIRQNGTGNH
-400 VQSQDFEVEPELPAV
+400 VQSQDREVELDPPPV
-415 GDTGKASDKADC
+415 GDTGKASDKTDC
-427 SQRRVESD
+427 SQQRVEGD
-435 SVTFSAPSCGNQWE
+435 SVTFSAPSCGNQRE

-463 AASQPDKGNEEVQ
+463 AASQPDKGNQKEQ
-476 ETCQRSS
+476 EAWQRSLQ
-483 ETETD
+483 TEKD
-488 YNAQSGNLESQDM
+488 NNAQSGNLESQDM

-521 VESEGSTD
+521 EESEGSAD
-529 LCWRGDLPEE
+529 LSWRGDLPEE
-539 REGETSSSQEIGL
+539 REGETSSSQEISL
-552 NSSEF
+552 NSKAL
-557 SSRDPE
+557 SSHYPE
-563 ENGQRDNEIESKLP
+563 ENGQHDEKFEPKLP
-577 TECSVRTDE
+577 TECSVGTDE

-599 SPVRN
+599 SSVRN
-604 DETVISLG
+604 DETVISDG
-612 VDKPQGTLETETGNL
+612 VDKPHGSLETETGNL
-627 NEHTKG
+627 SEHTKG

-638 FGLVAD
+638 SGLVTD
-644 DASIKQN
+644 DVSIKQN
-651 SVFNILEEDS
+651 SGFSISGGDPLES
-661 LVSSNLRPNMAPAPV
+661 LSLQPNMAPGPV

-686 PETSSYESPA
+686 PEASPHEGPA
-696 VDALSETTESF
+696 VEPLSETTEGF
-707 QQPHQVTQSSETAS
+707 QQPHQVTQSSETALECQEILNDS
-721 DCQEFLLNNTAC
+721 DC
-733 DVNAI
+733 DISAI
-738 AEVSVGI
+738 AGVSVGI
-745 TVEVLPCQI
+745 TAEVSSRQI
-754 EGSLPD
+754 AGSLPD
-760 ESKEEVTPNETIQ
+760 GSKEEVASNERINH
-773 DPKELIGDPE
+773 PKEIFEEQE
-783 SIEDIVVSELD
+783 SIDDIVVSQLD
-794 DKSNPSDEPSLPAD
+794 DESKSSDESSLPVD
-808 SEVVIGTDLQ
+808 SEAFIVSDLQ
-818 PDVSTILS
+818 QDVSTILS
-826 SEHSGGDIIVGAL
+826 SEHCGVDIIIGTPFG
-839 LGEEASEAL
+839 GEEASETFV
-848 AQPDSMSKLVE
+848 QPDSTSKLVE
-859 KIPEE
+859 QIPEE
-864 YSNQNQICEPGEPT
+864 YSGDTTNENQICEPGEPS
-878 VLVKDVA
+878 VLVSTLQGEPGFKDVA
-885 PEEPVQERE
+885 PDDPLQERE
-894 IDSTLQ
+894 IDSTSQDTINKL
-900 ETLSNLPDPSEITHN
+900 LDLPEITHN
-915 DCAESNAE
+915 DCPESNAQFQLPE
-923 SSEESAYTL
+923 SSKESANTP
-932 SEPTVECVNGLD
+932 SEPTAECVNDLD
-944 PSCASLLTESEDSR
+944 LSCASPLSQGSRPSET
-958 SSESPFADGVKI
+958 PFTDGVKI
-970 CAAIP
+970 SAVIP
-975 DGEECVDM
+975 GGVECVDM
-983 TTEISE
+983 ATDMCE

-995 SPSSPM
+995 SPCSPM
-1001 DTNSGSALESS
+1001 DTSRGSVLESS
-1012 SMSDPLNASSSTA
+1012 SMPDPLNASSSTA

-1037 HQDLERTSPV
+1037 HQDLEHTSPV
-1047 DIDNDLS
+1047 DIDNGTPSEPTVECVNDLDLSCASPLTESQGSRPSETPFTDGVKISAVIPGGDECVDVATDMCETTVSGDSPCSPMDTSSGSALESSSMPDPLNASSSTAELTSPLDINSGLHQDLEHTSPVDIDNGLS
-1054 EEVQPSDTPD
+1054 EELQPSETPE
-1064 SLNGLHQDMLVN
+1064 SLNGLHQDC
-1076 LMEHSETV
+1076 LMDHSETL
-1084 RQHAEELHV
+1084 QQCAEEPPV
-1093 EHMTDDST
+1093 EQMAVDGA
-1101 LAEDVVDGPQ
+1101 LAEDAVDGHQ
-1111 DSLADIANSEV
+1111 DSSADIANSQM
-1122 IHRETETFYSVDASR
+1122 IHRETETFYSVDASQ
-1137 DAGLQEKKP
+1137 DAGLQEKKS
-1146 TSVSSEFPPLT
+1146 TSVISEFPPST
-1157 PSPESIRHT
+1157 PSPETVHHK
-1166 ESASPMRGSASDGDS
+1166 ESASTMRGSASDGDS
-1181 LFSQDLGEDNVFN
+1181 LFSQDLSEDSIFN
-1194 NKGEDSITLTSG
+1194 NKAEDSVTVTSG

-1212 SSTDDSSSLGTPST
+1212 SSTDDTSSLGTPSA
-1226 IPQASTEA
+1226 ISQASTEA
-1234 PESDPCQ
+1234 PTSDPCQ

-1247 GVSPVSGETEEEEKK
+1247 GASPVSGEIEEEEKK
-1262 DRLTEVPERSAI
+1262 DHLTEVLERSAI

-1280 SLSPFRRHSWGPG
+1280 SLSPLRRHSWGPG

-1301 ISQRSTAR
+1301 ISQRSTTR
-1309 GEVERR
+1309 GEVEHK

-1326 PSVVLRTENDE
+1326 PSVVLRSENDE
-1337 INERSYSLEGLAVE
+1337 INERSYSLEGLAAD

-1356 SLIQHVG
+1356 SLNQCMG

-1393 DMGDCSSLDSQKS
+1393 DLRDCSSLDSQKP

-1412 SVPPSQPILT
+1412 CVPHSQPFLT

-1434 LDAIGRPR
+1434 IDAIGRPR
-1442 PKRRISFSFSISPML
+1442 PKRRISFSISPML

-1472 EEEAVRLGSFTGTS
+1472 EEEAVKLGSFTGTS
-1486 GSLEYSISEEDP
+1486 GSLENCISEEDP
-1498 GPLPSDS
+1498 GPLRSDS
-1505 EGKVVG
+1505 EGKVGG

-1521 KSKMSKKNKEKEKEK
+1521 KSKMSKKSKEREKDKNKE
-1536 NKDRERDAKDKERR
+1536 RERDTKDKERR
-1550 ASNGHL
+1550 TSNGHL
-1556 FTAIMAL
+1556 FTAIMTI
-1563 PTTLCHQCNKPI
+1563 PTIPCQQCNKPI

-1587 AHVHKGCRE
+1587 AQVHKGCRE

-1608 QKQQQTVTDSAS
+1608 QKQQQTVPDSAS

-1635 WSAISIPDDQPAPL
+1635 WSTISVADDQPATL
-1649 APSRKS
+1649 APPRKS

-1669 SMSINNIAGQMEE
+1669 SMSINNIAGQIED
-1682 PPLRTLK
+1682 PPLKTLK

-1700 ISKVTESTESL
+1700 TSKVSESTESL

-1799 KMFPMVDEV
+1799 KMFPMLDDV
-1808 LDLHTQFFSHLL
+1808 LDLHTQFFSQLL

-1851 ADRMKKVY
+1851 AERMKKVY

-1873 KELHTKDKRF
+1873 KELQTKDKRF

-1897 RLSIPECILLVTQ
+1897 RLSIPECMLLVTQ

-1936 SQSLKLVKEV
+1936 TQGLKLVKEV

-1981 QMFAREDLLRGRKLI
+1981 QMFAREDLLRGQKLI

-2074 EVYASS
+2074 EVYTSS

-2093 AMQSILSISSR
+2093 AMQSVLSIFSR
-2104 EKDDDEG
+2104 EGDDDEG

-2120 RLQEVKV
+2120 RLQEIKV
-2127 KELRDQLHKRDEQIV
+2127 KELRDQLHKRDEQIL

-2156 DSGVPDET
+2156 DCGVPDET
-2164 SLRNRMLFRAA
+2164 SLRNRMLFRAT
-2175 PDDITKGEPIMKEAL
+2175 PDDITKGQPIMKEAL

-2233 QMNNISKSKDGDR
+2233 QMNISKSKDGDR
-2246 EEMEDSAELRRT
+2246 EETEDSAELRRT

-2269 TNPLLILKRS
+2269 ANPLLLLKRN

-2285 SVAHLHDLLN
+2285 SVAQLHDLLN
-2295 TLQAVVVQQ
+2295 TLQAVVIQQ

-2312 HSLNERP
+2312 HALNERP

-2325 PSVSSTSSS
+2325 PSVSSLNSSS

-2369 HAEERKRREKEW
+2369 HAEERRRREKEW
-2381 EARERELTQRESQLQ
+2381 EARERELAQRESQQQ

-2401 MQRRCKELDE
+2401 VQRRWKELEE

-2430 RDGQK
+2430 RDSQK
-2435 KLEREREQVQREA
+2435 RLEKEREQVQRET
-2448 EQIGQTEALRKNRT
+2448 ELIRQTEELRKNRT

-2504 RKGKNLNPFSS
+2504 RKGKNLSLFSS

-2522 NSEAQSQMP
+2522 NSEAQSQIP

-2543 KDKKKKKGKGQQSQ
+2543 KDKKKKKGKGQQSK

-2563 TVVPGATPDGEIFF
+2563 AVVPDSTPDGEIFF

>member
-1 MPAYILPIGLH
+1 M
-12 QLILVLARGKDA
+12 
-24 GSMVKTRSVHHDKL
+24 KL
-38 HYNQNN
+38 NPQQAPLY
-44 LQSCA
+44 
-49 SMGECLLTV
+49 GECLLTV

-63 ECVEDEEE
+63 ECVEDEED
-71 VEFYLLFAGTTQRH
+71 VEFYLLFAGSTQRH
-85 VSSTSKIS
+85 VSSTLKVS
-93 HVTLQAVCPAHDRS
+93 HVTLQAVCPAHDCS

-131 QYVQDLALDMA
+131 QFVQDLALDMA

-179 RHLPLPVGWSVL
+179 RHLPLPAGWSVL
-191 GTDLDTGTCTGLKIE
+191 GTNLDTGTCTGLGIE

-230 QQPGGREALRLP
+230 QQPGGKEALRLP
-242 NKQGRTPARVAQKKG
+242 NKQGRTPARVAQKRG
-257 HSQLQ
+257 HTQLQ

-304 VPGSPTPSLQC
+304 VPGSSPPNLQF
-315 DVEELQRLIQS
+315 DVEELQRLMQS

-332 LTQHKPALL
+332 PPQRKPALL
-341 ILNRDS
+341 ILNRNSCDK
-347 SDSTETA
+347 T
-354 DCLPP
+354 DCLAP
-359 NTLEPQRQEPNSEQ
+359 NSLEPEHQGPNSEQ
-373 EETCQSLLN
+373 EETCKLN
-382 SSAVEDL
+382 HSAIEDG
-389 LCLRQNGTGDH
+389 LCIRQNGTGDH
-400 VQSQDFEVEPELPAV
+400 VQMRGGEVELDKPAV

-427 SQRRVESD
+427 SQQRVEGN
-435 SVTFSAPSCGNQWE
+435 SVTFSAPSCGNQRE
-449 EADIELCV
+449 EADIELCI

-463 AASQPDKGNEEVQ
+463 AASQPDKGDQEEQ
-476 ETCQRSS
+476 EACQRSL

-488 YNAQSGNLESQDM
+488 SNSQSGNLESQDM
-501 GHAQSQG
+501 GHTQSQG

-521 VESEGSTD
+521 EESEGSTD
-529 LCWRGDLPEE
+529 LSWQGDLPEE
-539 REGETSSSQEIGL
+539 KEGETSSSQKIGL
-552 NSSEF
+552 NSSAL
-557 SSRDPE
+557 SSHDPE
-563 ENGQRDNEIESKLP
+563 ENSQHDDKIETKLS
-577 TECSVRTDE
+577 TECLVGTDE
-586 AKLTLIQVNSEVT
+586 VKLTLIQVNSEVT
-599 SPVRN
+599 SSVRI
-604 DETVISLG
+604 DKTVISDG
-612 VDKPQGTLETETGNL
+612 IDKTHGSLETETGNL
-627 NEHTKG
+627 IEG

-638 FGLVAD
+638 SGLVTD

-651 SVFNILEEDS
+651 SGCSISEGDPLELLIL
-661 LVSSNLRPNMAPAPV
+661 LPNMAPGPV

-686 PETSSYESPA
+686 TETSYHEGPA
-696 VDALSETTESF
+696 VEPFSENTERF
-707 QQPHQVTQSSETAS
+707 QQPHQVTQSSEAVLE
-721 DCQEFLLNNTAC
+721 CQEILSNDKDC
-733 DVNAI
+733 DISAKTGN
-738 AEVSVGI
+738 SVGVTAEI
-745 TVEVLPCQI
+745 SFCQI
-754 EGSLPD
+754 DGSLPD
-760 ESKEEVTPNETIQ
+760 GSKVEVALKESINN
-773 DPKELIGDPE
+773 PKEIFEEPE
-783 SIEDIVVSELD
+783 SVKDNFDSNLD
-794 DKSNPSDEPSLPAD
+794 DKSQTYDEFSLPID
-808 SEVVIGTDLQ
+808 SETFMVSDLQ
-818 PDVSTILS
+818 QDVSTVLP
-826 SEHSGGDIIVGAL
+826 SEHCGADILVGTPFKEL
-839 LGEEASEAL
+839 SETFV
-848 AQPDSMSKLVE
+848 QPDSISKLVE
-859 KIPEE
+859 QIPEE
-864 YSNQNQICEPGEPT
+864 YSGDTTNENQICEPGEPS
-878 VLVKDVA
+878 VLVSTLQGEPGFKDVD
-885 PEEPVQERE
+885 PDEPLQETE
-894 IDSTLQ
+894 IDSTSQ
-900 ETLSNLPDPSEITHN
+900 DTINELPDPSEITHN
-915 DCAESNAE
+915 DCPESKSQFQLPE
-923 SSEESAYTL
+923 SSKESANTPP
-932 SEPTVECVNGLD
+932 EPTAECVNDLEL
-944 PSCASLLTESEDSR
+944 SCASLLTESQGDRPVET
-958 SSESPFADGVKI
+958 PFTDGVKI
-970 CAAIP
+970 SAVIP
-975 DGEECVDM
+975 GGNECVDM
-983 TTEISE
+983 TIDMCE

-995 SPSSPM
+995 SPCSLI
-1001 DTNSGSALESS
+1001 DTTSGSALESS

-1025 ELTSPLDINSGL
+1025 EVTSPLDINSGL
-1037 HQDLERTSPV
+1037 LQGLKHTSPV
-1047 DIDNDLS
+1047 DIDNGLS
-1054 EEVQPSDTPD
+1054 EELQPSETPE
-1064 SLNGLHQDMLVN
+1064 SLNGLHQDMPDC
-1076 LMEHSETV
+1076 LMEHSETL
-1084 RQHAEELHV
+1084 QKCAEEPHV
-1093 EHMTDDST
+1093 EKMTDDGT
-1101 LAEDVVDGPQ
+1101 LPEDEVDGHQ
-1111 DSLADIANSEV
+1111 DSSADIANSEA
-1122 IHRETETFYSVDASR
+1122 IHRETETFCPVDASR
-1137 DAGLQEKKP
+1137 DAGLEEKKS
-1146 TSVSSEFPPLT
+1146 TSLISETP
-1157 PSPESIRHT
+1157 PSPPSLGSVRHKD
-1166 ESASPMRGSASDGDS
+1166 SASTMRGSASDGDS
-1181 LFSQDLGEDNVFN
+1181 LFSQDLGEDSVFN
-1194 NKGEDSITLTSG
+1194 NKAEDSITITSG

-1212 SSTDDSSSLGTPST
+1212 SSTDETSSLGTPSA
-1226 IPQASTEA
+1226 ISQASTEA
-1234 PESDPCQ
+1234 PTSDPCQ

-1247 GVSPVSGETEEEEKK
+1247 GESGETEEEEKK

-1293 KNSAGETE
+1293 KNSAGESE

-1309 GEVERR
+1309 GEVVHR

-1326 PSVVLRTENDE
+1326 PSVALRSENDE
-1337 INERSYSLEGLAVE
+1337 INGRSYSLEGLVAE

-1356 SLIQHVG
+1356 SLNQCMG

-1393 DMGDCSSLDSQKS
+1393 DLGDCSSLDSQKS
-1406 IQSGRR
+1406 IQSGQRC
-1412 SVPPSQPILT
+1412 VPPSQTFLT

-1429 ISHKD
+1429 ISQKD
-1434 LDAIGRPR
+1434 LDAIGRLR

-1472 EEEAVRLGSFTGTS
+1472 EEEAVSTS

-1498 GPLPSDS
+1498 GPLRSDS
-1505 EGKVVG
+1505 EGKFGG

-1521 KSKMSKKNKEKEKEK
+1521 KSKMSKKNKEKEKDK
-1536 NKDRERDAKDKERR
+1536 NKERERDAKDKEKR

-1556 FTAIMAL
+1556 FTAVMAV
-1563 PTTLCHQCNKPI
+1563 PTIPCQQCNKSI
-1575 NTKDAFLCTNCN
+1575 NTRDAFLCTSCN
-1587 AHVHKGCRE
+1587 AQVHKGCRE

-1608 QKQQQTVTDSAS
+1608 QKQQQTVPDSAS
-1620 MPGVT
+1620 TPGVT
-1625 LRTLPARERP
+1625 LRSKTLPARDRP

-1649 APSRKS
+1649 APPRKS
-1655 PSSIMSFNSNPLSK
+1655 PSSVMSFNSNPLSK
-1669 SMSINNIAGQMEE
+1669 SMSINNIAGPMEDT
-1682 PPLRTLK
+1682 PLKNLK

-1700 ISKVTESTESL
+1700 TCKVSESTESL
-1711 TDEGTEMM
+1711 TDEEMM
-1719 DSQLMGEFEADAKE
+1719 DSQLMGEFEADVKD

-1741 TVDKKFLKQ
+1741 TVDKKFLKP

-1799 KMFPMVDEV
+1799 KMFPMLDDV
-1808 LDLHTQFFSHLL
+1808 LDLHTQFFSQLL

-1851 ADRMKKVY
+1851 AERMKKVY

-1891 SSSVVR
+1891 SSPVVR

-1924 HTKENE
+1924 HTNENE

-1936 SQSLKLVKEV
+1936 TQGLKLVKEV

-1957 EKKKRLKEVYSR
+1957 EKKKKLKEVYSR

-1981 QMFAREDLLRGRKLI
+1981 QMFAREDLLRGQKLI
-1996 HDGPLQLK
+1996 HDGQLQLK

-2050 LREVANEEKG
+2050 VREVANEEKG

-2074 EVYASS
+2074 EVYTSS

-2104 EKDDDEG
+2104 EGDDDEG

-2120 RLQEVKV
+2120 RLQEIKV
-2127 KELRDQLHKRDEQIV
+2127 KELRDQLHKRDEQIL

-2156 DSGVPDET
+2156 DCGLPDET
-2164 SLRNRMLFRAA
+2164 ILRNRILFRAT

-2203 LGGAVQD
+2203 LGAAVQD

-2233 QMNNISKSKDGDR
+2233 QMNISKSKDGDR

-2269 TNPLLILKRS
+2269 ANPLLLLKRN

-2285 SVAHLHDLLN
+2285 SVAQLHDLLN
-2295 TLQAVVVQQ
+2295 TLQAVVIQQ

-2312 HSLNERP
+2312 HALSERP
-2319 QPSSRH
+2319 LPSSRH
-2325 PSVSSTSSS
+2325 PSVSSLNSIS

-2369 HAEERKRREKEW
+2369 HAEERRRREKEW
-2381 EARERELTQRESQLQ
+2381 EVRERELAQRESQLQ

-2401 MQRRCKELDE
+2401 THRRWKELE
-2411 EKQDLQS
+2411 EDKQDLQS

-2430 RDGQK
+2430 RDSQK
-2435 KLEREREQVQREA
+2435 RLEREREQVQREA
-2448 EQIGQTEALRKNRT
+2448 EQIRQMEELRKNRT
-2462 PSTTS
+2462 PSSMS

-2476 GSLDRD
+2476 DSLEPD

-2522 NSEAQSQMP
+2522 NSEAQSQIP
-2531 SRLLQLAKPKEK
+2531 SRLLQLARSKEK

-2557 TADSQS
+2557 AADSPS
-2563 TVVPGATPDGEIFF
+2563 TVVPGSTPDGEIFF

>member
-1 MPAYILPIGLH
+1 M
-12 QLILVLARGKDA
+12 
-24 GSMVKTRSVHHDKL
+24 KL
-38 HYNQNN
+38 NPQQAPLY
-44 LQSCA
+44 
-49 SMGECLLTV
+49 GECLLTV

-63 ECVEDEEE
+63 ECVEDEDD

-85 VSSTSKIS
+85 ISSTSKIS

-131 QYVQDLALDMA
+131 QFVQDLALDMA
-142 QFLVNAAG
+142 QFLVNAVG

-191 GTDLDTGTCTGLKIE
+191 GTDLDTGTCTGLEIE

-262 KLLTEVD
+262 KLLTECAGCGLADSMPRDWVFSKFAMFVLGRVD
-269 NLPELETKTS
+269 ILPELETKTS
-279 KWRYPEGRVLRHHP
+279 KWCYPEGRVLQHHP
-293 KLNTYTLTLED
+293 KLNTYTLTLDD
-304 VPGSPTPSLQC
+304 VPGRLPPSLQC

-332 LTQHKPALL
+332 LTQRKPALL

-354 DCLPP
+354 DS
-359 NTLEPQRQEPNSEQ
+359 LESKHQEPNSGQ

-382 SSAVEDL
+382 SSAIEDGL
-389 LCLRQNGTGDH
+389 FLHQNGIGDH
-400 VQSQDFEVEPELPAV
+400 VQSQDLEVEPELPAV

-427 SQRRVESD
+427 SQRRVESG
-435 SVTFSAPSCGNQWE
+435 SVTFSAPSCGNQRE

-463 AASQPDKGNEEVQ
+463 AASQPDKGNQEEQ
-476 ETCQRSS
+476 EICQRSS

-488 YNAQSGNLESQDM
+488 YNAQSGNLESQVM

-508 LLPTETSQPSQRE
+508 LLPTETSQPLQRE
-521 VESEGSTD
+521 EESEGSTD
-529 LCWRGDLPEE
+529 LSWRGDLPEE

-552 NSSEF
+552 NSSAL

-563 ENGQRDNEIESKLP
+563 ESGHRDDEIESKLP
-577 TECSVRTDE
+577 TECSMRTDE
-586 AKLTLIQVNSEVT
+586 AKLALIQVNSEVT
-599 SPVRN
+599 SSVRN
-604 DETVISLG
+604 DETVISDG
-612 VDKPQGTLETETGNL
+612 VDKPHGILETETGNL
-627 NEHTKG
+627 SEHTKG

-638 FGLVAD
+638 SGLVAD
-644 DASIKQN
+644 DVSIKQN
-651 SVFNILEEDS
+651 SVFSILEGD
-661 LVSSNLRPNMAPAPV
+661 LVSVSLRPNMAPGPV

-686 PETSSYESPA
+686 PETSSYEGPA
-696 VDALSETTESF
+696 VDPLSETTESF
-707 QQPHQVTQSSETAS
+707 QQPPQVIQSSENAS
-721 DCQEFLLNNTAC
+721 DCQEILLNDSAS
-733 DVNAI
+733 DINAI
-738 AEVSVGI
+738 AGVSVGI
-745 TVEVLPCQI
+745 TAEVSSCQI

-760 ESKEEVTPNETIQ
+760 GSKEEVTPNKTIL

-783 SIEDIVVSELD
+783 SIEDIVVSKSD
-794 DKSNPSDEPSLPAD
+794 DKSKPSDEPSLPVD
-808 SEVVIGTDLQ
+808 SEVFIGSDLQ
-818 PDVSTILS
+818 QDASTIVS
-826 SEHSGGDIIVGAL
+826 SEHSGSDIIVGTL
-839 LGEEASEAL
+839 FGEQASETFV
-848 AQPDSMSKLVE
+848 QPNSMSKLVE
-859 KIPEE
+859 QIPEE
-864 YSNQNQICEPGEPT
+864 YSALAIKENQICEPGEPL
-878 VLVKDVA
+878 VLA
-885 PEEPVQERE
+885 PALQGEPGFKEEPLQERE
-894 IDSTLQ
+894 IDFISQ
-900 ETLSNLPDPSEITHN
+900 ETLSDLSDLSEITHN
-915 DCAESNAE
+915 DCAESKAQFQVPE
-923 SSEESAYTL
+923 SSKECAYTP
-932 SEPTVECVNGLD
+932 SEPTVDCVNGLE
-944 PSCASLLTESEDSR
+944 PSCASLLTESKDSR
-958 SSESPFADGVKI
+958 SSESPFADGEKI
-970 CAAIP
+970 SAVIP
-975 DGEECVDM
+975 DGDECVDM
-983 TTEISE
+983 TTEMSE

-1001 DTNSGSALESS
+1001 DTTSGSALESS

-1037 HQDLERTSPV
+1037 HQDLEHTSPV
-1047 DIDNDLS
+1047 DLDNDLS
-1054 EEVQPSDTPD
+1054 EELQHSDTPD
-1064 SLNGLHQDMLVN
+1064 SLNGLHQDTLDS
-1076 LMEHSETV
+1076 LIKHTETLP
-1084 RQHAEELHV
+1084 QHAEELHV
-1093 EHMTDDST
+1093 EQMTDDGT
-1101 LAEDVVDGPQ
+1101 LAEDAVDGHQ

-1137 DAGLQEKKP
+1137 DAGLQEKKS
-1146 TSVSSEFPPLT
+1146 TSVSSEFPPST
-1157 PSPESIRHT
+1157 PSPESVRHK
-1166 ESASPMRGSASDGDS
+1166 ESASPMRGSVSDGDS
-1181 LFSQDLGEDNVFN
+1181 LFSQDLGEDIVFN
-1194 NKGEDSITLTSG
+1194 IKGEDSVTLTSG
-1206 VSMSYS
+1206 VSMTYS
-1212 SSTDDSSSLGTPST
+1212 SSTDEGSSLGTPCA

-1234 PESDPCQ
+1234 PASDTCQ
-1241 EKPTSP
+1241 ENPTSP
-1247 GVSPVSGETEEEEKK
+1247 GASPISRETEEEEKK
-1262 DRLTEVPERSAI
+1262 DRLTEVPAI

-1301 ISQRSTAR
+1301 ISRRSSSG

-1326 PSVVLRTENDE
+1326 PSVALHTENDE
-1337 INERSYSLEGLAVE
+1337 INERSYSLEGLAAE

-1393 DMGDCSSLDSQKS
+1393 DLGDCSSLDSQKS
-1406 IQSGRR
+1406 IHSGRR
-1412 SVPPSQPILT
+1412 CVPPSQPILT

-1429 ISHKD
+1429 ISQKD
-1434 LDAIGRPR
+1434 LDG
-1442 PKRRISFSFSISPML
+1442 
-1457 PKSKTL
+1457 
-1463 FSIGSSSSD
+1463 
-1472 EEEAVRLGSFTGTS
+1472 LGSFTGTS

-1498 GPLPSDS
+1498 GPLRSDS

-1521 KSKMSKKNKEKEKEK
+1521 KSKMSKKNKEKEKDK
-1536 NKDRERDAKDKERR
+1536 NKERDKDAKDKERR
-1550 ASNGHL
+1550 SSNGHL
-1556 FTAIMAL
+1556 FTAIMAI
-1563 PTTLCHQCNKPI
+1563 PTILCHQCNKPI

-1587 AHVHKGCRE
+1587 THVHKGCRE

-1608 QKQQQTVTDSAS
+1608 QKQQQTVTDSALT
-1620 MPGVT
+1620 PGVT
-1625 LRTLPARERP
+1625 LRSKTLPARERP
-1635 WSAISIPDDQPAPL
+1635 WSAISVPDDQPAPL
-1649 APSRKS
+1649 APPRKS

-1669 SMSINNIAGQMEE
+1669 SMSINNIAGQMED
-1682 PPLRTLK
+1682 PPLKTLK

-1700 ISKVTESTESL
+1700 TSKVTESTESL

-1719 DSQLMGEFEADAKE
+1719 DSQLMGEFEADIKE

-1741 TVDKKFLKQ
+1741 TVDKKFLKP

-1799 KMFPMVDEV
+1799 KMFPMLEEV

-1825 SGSQEEG
+1825 SGSHEEG
-1832 GFVIR
+1832 GFVIQ

-1891 SSSVVR
+1891 SSPAVR

-1930 EDHADV
+1930 EDHADI
-1936 SQSLKLVKEV
+1936 SQSLRLLKEV

-1957 EKKKRLKEVYSR
+1957 EKKKKLKEVYSR

-1981 QMFAREDLLRGRKLI
+1981 QMFAREDLLRGQKLI
-1996 HDGPLQLK
+1996 HDGSLQLK
-2004 NSAGRLKDVQ
+2004 NTAGRLKDVQ
-2014 ALLLRDVIVFL
+2014 ALLLKDVIVFL

-2093 AMQSILSISSR
+2093 AMQSMER
-2104 EKDDDEG
+2104 DDDEG

-2120 RLQEVKV
+2120 RLHEIKV
-2127 KELRDQLHKRDEQIV
+2127 KELRDQLHKKDEQILN
-2142 TLLEEKVKLFRDMC
+2142 LLEEKVKLFRDMC
-2156 DSGVPDET
+2156 DVPDET
-2164 SLRNRMLFRAA
+2164 GLHNRMLFRAT
-2175 PDDITKGEPIMKEAL
+2175 PDDITKGEPIMNEAL

-2203 LGGAVQD
+2203 LGGAVQE

-2233 QMNNISKSKDGDR
+2233 QMNISKSKDGDR
-2246 EEMEDSAELRRT
+2246 EETEDSAELRRT

-2269 TNPLLILKRS
+2269 TNPLLLLKRN

-2285 SVAHLHDLLN
+2285 SVAHLHDLLS

-2325 PSVSSTSSS
+2325 PSVSSSTSSS

-2381 EARERELTQRESQLQ
+2381 EARERELTQREAQLQ
-2396 TQEEE
+2396 SQEEE
-2401 MQRRCKELDE
+2401 GQRRSKQLDE
-2411 EKQDLQS
+2411 EKQDLQG

-2430 RDGQK
+2430 RDSQK
-2435 KLEREREQVQREA
+2435 KLEREREQVQREV
-2448 EQIGQTEALRKNRT
+2448 EQIRQTEALRKNRT
-2462 PSTTS
+2462 HSTES

-2522 NSEAQSQMP
+2522 NSEAQSQIP
-2531 SRLLQLAKPKEK
+2531 SRLLQLAKSKEK

-2557 TADSQS
+2557 TADSPS
-2563 TVVPGATPDGEIFF
+2563 TVVPGTTPDGEIFF

>member
-1 MPAYILPIGLH
+1 MKVVQQVAS
-12 QLILVLARGKDA
+12 A
-24 GSMVKTRSVHHDKL
+24 MKL
-38 HYNQNN
+38 NPQQAPLY
-44 LQSCA
+44 
-49 SMGECLLTV
+49 GECLLTV

-63 ECVEDEEE
+63 ECVEDEED
-71 VEFYLLFAGTTQRH
+71 VEFYLLFAGSTQRH
-85 VSSTSKIS
+85 VSSTLKVS

-131 QYVQDLALDMA
+131 QFVQDLALDMA

-179 RHLPLPVGWSVL
+179 RHLPLPAGWSVL
-191 GTDLDTGTCTGLKIE
+191 GTDLDTGTCTGLGIE

-230 QQPGGREALRLP
+230 QQPGGKEALRLP
-242 NKQGRTPARVAQKKG
+242 NKQGRTPARVAQKRG
-257 HSQLQ
+257 HTQLQ
-262 KLLTEVD
+262 KLLTECAGCGLGDSLPRDWAFSKFAMFVLGRVD
-269 NLPELETKTS
+269 NLPELESKTS

-304 VPGSPTPSLQC
+304 VPGSPPPNLQC
-315 DVEELQRLIQS
+315 DVEELQRLMQS
-326 HQKEDP
+326 HQKEYP
-332 LTQHKPALL
+332 PPQHKPALL
-341 ILNRDS
+341 ILNRNS
-347 SDSTETA
+347 SDKT

-359 NTLEPQRQEPNSEQ
+359 NSLEAEHQEANSEQ
-373 EETCQSLLN
+373 EETYESN
-382 SSAVEDL
+382 SSAVEDG
-389 LCLRQNGTGDH
+389 LCIRQNGTGDH
-400 VQSQDFEVEPELPAV
+400 VQSQDGEVELDLPAV
-415 GDTGKASDKADC
+415 VDTGKASDKADC
-427 SQRRVESD
+427 LQQRVEGD
-435 SVTFSAPSCGNQWE
+435 SVTFSAPSCGNQRE
-449 EADIELCV
+449 EADIELSV

-463 AASQPDKGNEEVQ
+463 AALQPDKGNQGEQ
-476 ETCQRSS
+476 EACQRSL

-488 YNAQSGNLESQDM
+488 NNSQSGNLETQDM

-508 LLPTETSQPSQRE
+508 LLPTETSQPSQKE
-521 VESEGSTD
+521 EESEGSTD
-529 LCWRGDLPEE
+529 LSWRGDLPEE
-539 REGETSSSQEIGL
+539 REGEMSSSQEIGL
-552 NSSEF
+552 NSSEL
-557 SSRDPE
+557 SSHDPE
-563 ENGQRDNEIESKLP
+563 ENGQHDDKIERKLS
-577 TECSVRTDE
+577 TECLVGTDE
-586 AKLTLIQVNSEVT
+586 AKLTLIQVNSAVT
-599 SPVRN
+599 SSVQT
-604 DETVISLG
+604 DESVISD
-612 VDKPQGTLETETGNL
+612 VNKPHGSLETETGNL
-627 NEHTKG
+627 SEHTKG

-638 FGLVAD
+638 SGLVAD

-651 SVFNILEEDS
+651 SGFHLSD
-661 LVSSNLRPNMAPAPV
+661 MAPGPV
-676 HKVRR
+676 HNVRR

-686 PETSSYESPA
+686 PETSSHEGPA
-696 VDALSETTESF
+696 VEPLSETTESF
-707 QQPHQVTQSSETAS
+707 QQTHQVTQSSETALE
-721 DCQEFLLNNTAC
+721 CQEILLNDC
-733 DVNAI
+733 DVSAI
-738 AEVSVGI
+738 AGVSVGI
-745 TVEVLPCQI
+745 TVEISSCQI
-754 EGSLPD
+754 DGSLPD
-760 ESKEEVTPNETIQ
+760 GSKEEVAPNERLNN
-773 DPKELIGDPE
+773 PKVIFEEMELVK
-783 SIEDIVVSELD
+783 DIVVSQMD
-794 DKSNPSDEPSLPAD
+794 DKSKFSDKSSLPVD
-808 SEVVIGTDLQ
+808 SETFIVSDLQ
-818 PDVSTILS
+818 QDVSMILS
-826 SEHSGGDIIVGAL
+826 SEPCGADVIVGIPF
-839 LGEEASEAL
+839 GKEASEMFV
-848 AQPDSMSKLVE
+848 QPDSMFKLVE
-859 KIPEE
+859 QIPEG
-864 YSNQNQICEPGEPT
+864 YSGDTTNENQICEPGEPSVIVST
-878 VLVKDVA
+878 LQGQLGFKDVD
-885 PEEPVQERE
+885 PDEPLQERE

-900 ETLSNLPDPSEITHN
+900 DTISELPDPSEITHN
-915 DCAESNAE
+915 DCPESKAQLPE
-923 SSEESAYTL
+923 SSEENTP
-932 SEPTVECVNGLD
+932 SEPAVECVNDLD
-944 PSCASLLTESEDSR
+944 LSCASLLTESKGDT
-958 SSESPFADGVKI
+958 SSETLFTDGVKI
-970 CAAIP
+970 SVVIP
-975 DGEECVDM
+975 CGDECVDM
-983 TTEISE
+983 ATNMCE
-989 TTVSGD
+989 TTVPGD
-995 SPSSPM
+995 STCSPINA
-1001 DTNSGSALESS
+1001 TSGSALESS
-1012 SMSDPLNASSSTA
+1012 KISDPLDASPSTA

-1037 HQDLERTSPV
+1037 HQGSENTSSV
-1047 DIDNDLS
+1047 DIDNGLS
-1054 EEVQPSDTPD
+1054 EKLQPLETPE
-1064 SLNGLHQDMLVN
+1064 SLNGLHQDTSDC
-1076 LMEHSETV
+1076 LMEHGENL
-1084 RQHAEELHV
+1084 QKCAEV
-1093 EHMTDDST
+1093 KQMTDDGT
-1101 LAEDVVDGPQ
+1101 LAKDVVDGHQ
-1111 DSLADIANSEV
+1111 DSSADIANSEV
-1122 IHRETETFYSVDASR
+1122 IHRETETFYSVDSSR
-1137 DAGLQEKKP
+1137 DAGLEEKKS
-1146 TSVSSEFPPLT
+1146 TSVISEFSPST
-1157 PSPESIRHT
+1157 PSPESVLHKD
-1166 ESASPMRGSASDGDS
+1166 SASTMRGSASDGDS
-1181 LFSQDLGEDNVFN
+1181 LFSQDLGEDSVFN
-1194 NKGEDSITLTSG
+1194 NKAEDSVTVTSG

-1212 SSTDDSSSLGTPST
+1212 SSTDDTSSFGTPSA
-1226 IPQASTEA
+1226 ISQASTEA
-1234 PESDPCQ
+1234 PTSDPCQ

-1247 GVSPVSGETEEEEKK
+1247 GASGETEEEEKK

-1315 SAGHRRSMSWC
+1315 SVGHRRSMSWC
-1326 PSVVLRTENDE
+1326 PSVVLRSENDE
-1337 INERSYSLEGLAVE
+1337 INERSYSLEGLAAE

-1356 SLIQHVG
+1356 SLNQCMG
-1363 EASQEPNCPSKLDRE
+1363 EVSQEPNCPMKLDRE

-1393 DMGDCSSLDSQKS
+1393 DLGDCSSLDSQKS

-1412 SVPPSQPILT
+1412 CVPPSQPFLT

-1472 EEEAVRLGSFTGTS
+1472 EEEAVSTS

-1498 GPLPSDS
+1498 GPLRSDS
-1505 EGKVVG
+1505 EGKVGG

-1521 KSKMSKKNKEKEKEK
+1521 KSKMSKKNKEKEKDK
-1536 NKDRERDAKDKERR
+1536 NKERERDAKDKEKKTL
-1550 ASNGHL
+1550 NGHL
-1556 FTAIMAL
+1556 FTAVMTV
-1563 PTTLCHQCNKPI
+1563 PTIPCQQCNKPI
-1575 NTKDAFLCTNCN
+1575 NTRDAFLCTNCN
-1587 AHVHKGCRE
+1587 AQVHKGCRE

-1608 QKQQQTVTDSAS
+1608 QKQQQTVPDSAS
-1620 MPGVT
+1620 TPGVT
-1625 LRTLPARERP
+1625 LRSKTLPARDRP
-1635 WSAISIPDDQPAPL
+1635 WSAISVADDQPAPL
-1649 APSRKS
+1649 APPRKS

-1669 SMSINNIAGQMEE
+1669 SMSINNIAGQMED
-1682 PPLRTLK
+1682 PPLKSLK

-1700 ISKVTESTESL
+1700 TSKVSESTESL

-1741 TVDKKFLKQ
+1741 VVDKKFLKQ

-1790 VQLEVQTVE
+1790 VQLEAQTVD
-1799 KMFPMVDEV
+1799 KMFPMLDDV
-1808 LDLHTQFFSHLL
+1808 LDLHTQFFSQLL

-1832 GFVIR
+1832 GFVIQ

-1851 ADRMKKVY
+1851 AERMKKVY

-1883 QAFIKKKM
+1883 QAFVKKKM
-1891 SSSVVR
+1891 SSPVVR

-1936 SQSLKLVKEV
+1936 TQGLKLVKEV

-1981 QMFAREDLLRGRKLI
+1981 QMFAREDLLRGQRLI

-2050 LREVANEEKG
+2050 VREVANEEKG

-2093 AMQSILSISSR
+2093 AMQSM
-2104 EKDDDEG
+2104 EGDDDEG

-2120 RLQEVKV
+2120 RLQEIKV
-2127 KELRDQLHKRDEQIV
+2127 KELRDQLHKRDEQIL
-2142 TLLEEKVKLFRDMC
+2142 TLLEDKVKLFRDMC
-2156 DSGVPDET
+2156 DCGLPDET
-2164 SLRNRMLFRAA
+2164 SLRSRMLFRAT

-2233 QMNNISKSKDGDR
+2233 QMNISKTKDGDR
-2246 EEMEDSAELRRT
+2246 EETEDSAELRRT

-2269 TNPLLILKRS
+2269 TNPLLILKRN

-2285 SVAHLHDLLN
+2285 SVAQLHDLLN
-2295 TLQAVVVQQ
+2295 ALQAVVIQQ

-2312 HSLNERP
+2312 HAQSERP
-2319 QPSSRH
+2319 LPSSRH
-2325 PSVSSTSSS
+2325 PSVSSLNSTS

-2381 EARERELTQRESQLQ
+2381 EVRERELAQRESQLQ
-2396 TQEEE
+2396 TQDEET
-2401 MQRRCKELDE
+2401 QRRWKELEE

-2430 RDGQK
+2430 RDSQK
-2435 KLEREREQVQREA
+2435 RLEREREQVQREA
-2448 EQIGQTEALRKNRT
+2448 EQIRQAEELRKNRT

-2476 GSLDRD
+2476 GSLDRE

-2522 NSEAQSQMP
+2522 NSEAQSQIP

-2557 TADSQS
+2557 AADSQS
-2563 TVVPGATPDGEIFF
+2563 AVVPGSTPDGEIFF